1 MIQNVTFTMDS
12 TGTGI
17 LWLFLL
23 TILASF
29 MVSHFKCKN
38 YNCSIKY
45 SLLIS
50 IAAAIIYSIVF
61 IFRMPQF
68 PAEMQNSPLF
78 GLILAIAL
86 LIFAIIPNIILGVA
100 SSSFAV
106 FLKTTPNSNGIT
118 NKEISKKLKKK
129 RKTK

>member
-1 MIQNVTFTMDS
+1 MISNVTFTMDS

-23 TILASF
+23 TLLGSF

-50 IAAAIIYSIVF
+50 IAAAVIYSIVF
-61 IFRMPQF
+61 IFTMPQF
-68 PAEMQNSPLF
+68 PPEMENSPLF
-78 GLILAIAL
+78 GLILAVAL
-86 LIFAIIPNIILGVA
+86 LIFAIIPNIILGIIGG
-100 SSSFAV
+100 SFAV
-106 FLKTTPNSNGIT
+106 FLKITPKSKGIT
-118 NKEISKKLKKK
+118 SKEISEKLKNRRVK
-129 RKTK
+129 